1 MKKVLTHKNFLRRC
15 CHNPSA
21 VKKATLPELSCLVE
35 ILHNLDSI
43 PLTGKE
49 KKILCRHISQIK
61 SIGSCTR
68 EKRAREELTQ
78 YGTGLLPVIIP
89 AAIALAELLLK

>member
-1 MKKVLTHKNFLRRC
+1 MKKVLTHKNFLSRC
-15 CHNPSA
+15 CRNPSA

-35 ILHNLDSI
+35 ILHNLNSI
-43 PLTGKE
+43 PLTGEE
-49 KKILCRHISQIK
+49 KKVLCRHISQIK

-78 YGTGLLPVIIP
+78 YGEGILPIIIP
-89 AAIALAELLLK
+89 AAIALAELLRR

>member
-1 MKKVLTHKNFLRRC
+1 MKKVLTHKNFLSRC
-15 CHNPSA
+15 CRKPST

-35 ILHNLDSI
+35 ILHNLNSI
-43 PLTGKE
+43 PLTGEE
-49 KKILCRHISQIK
+49 KRRLCKHITHIK

>member
-15 CHNPSA
+15 CRKPSL

-43 PLTGKE
+43 PLTGEE
-49 KKILCRHISQIK
+49 KRLLCKHISQIR

-78 YGTGLLPVIIP
+78 YGGSLLPAIIP
-89 AAIALAELLLK
+89 AAIALAELLLR

>member
-1 MKKVLTHKNFLRRC
+1 MKKVLTHKNFLSRC
-15 CHNPSA
+15 CRNPSA

-49 KKILCRHISQIK
+49 KRLLCKHISKIR

-68 EKRAREELTQ
+68 EKRAREELIQ
-78 YGTGLLPVIIP
+78 HGSGLLPAIIP
-89 AAIALAELLLK
+89 AAIALAELLLR